1 MGLIA
6 SAPGEDRMHLQL
18 DVVAVLLD
26 LEEVERV
33 FGKGSSLQCSGCD
46 GPGSCLLGGLML

>member
-6 SAPGEDRMHLQL
+6 SAPGEDRMDLQP

-26 LEEVERV
+26 LEEIEGVRQGKLSAMQRV
-33 FGKGSSLQCSGCD
+33 
-46 GPGSCLLGGLML
+46 